1 MATLSYEVDLKAVK
15 EMYPTVEST
24 KPIMDLVLE
33 LLREQYTNLK
43 AVRSKAEETERAT
56 NIYRGFNTNPP
67 PVTEYPDYDDAVV
80 ASYVTAQG
88 TTYNEVA
95 TVDSVLTLEVSDPN
109 AVKLLQCLDV
119 VGTFRIPPSNRV
131 TAY

>member
-1 MATLSYEVDLKAVK
+1 MATLRYEVDLKAVK

-43 AVRSKAEETERAT
+43 AVRSKAEATERAT
-56 NIYRGFNTNPP
+56 NIYRGFNLNPP
-67 PVTEYPDYDDAVV
+67 PVTDYPDYDTAVV

>member
-1 MATLSYEVDLKAVK
+1 MATLRYEVDLKAVK
-15 EMYPTVEST
+15 DMYPTVEST
-24 KPIMDLVLE
+24 KPIMDQVIE
-33 LLREQYTNLK
+33 LIREQYTDLK
-43 AVRSKAEETERAT
+43 ATRTKMEETERAT
-56 NIYRGFNTNPP
+56 NIYRGFKLNPP

-80 ASYVTAQG
+80 ATYVTAQG
-88 TTYNEVA
+88 TTYNEVT